1 MNARRAKHAE
11 QGFTIVEILVAI
23 AVFGILAAVLTAT
36 LTGALDLN
44 RRNQQSLSAT
54 SRAQLVM
61 EGVRG
66 AWNLSDSASY
76 DRACAPDTV
85 VRDGVSVQYQNLD
98 TRGEPLNATKSN
110 VVFNADCPGLAMPT
124 ATAIP
129 RMRRIIVS
137 TGTGAQD
144 VTLELDVLRPQP

>member
-1 MNARRAKHAE
+1 MKRTAD
-11 QGFTIVEILVAI
+11 GFTVVEILVAI
-23 AVFGILAAVLTAT
+23 AVFGVLAAVLTTT
-36 LTGALDLN
+36 LVGSLDLN
-44 RRNQQSLSAT
+44 RRSQQSLDAT

-66 AWNLSDSASY
+66 AWNLADSMSY
-76 DRACAPDTV
+76 DRACAPTSVTV
-85 VRDGVSVQYQNLD
+85 PAGVTVQYQNLD
-98 TRGEPLNATKSN
+98 SRGEPLNALRSN
-110 VVFNADCPGLAMPT
+110 VVFNANCAGLSLPAGT
-124 ATAIP
+124 VVP